1 MSLNKLI
8 LSVML
13 AASLL
18 AGVPAVAVAADLP
31 DFTRIVEDEGR
42 AVVNISTT
50 QTLRQ
55 TATRLP
61 DGLQDDPFFEFFRRF
76 APPQPRERKV
86 GSLGSGFIVSAD
98 GYVLTNSH
106 VVARADVITV
116 TLTDKREFKAR
127 LIGSDARTDVALLKI
142 DGKGLPVARLGSSAG
157 LRVGE
162 WVLAIGSPFGF
173 ENSVT
178 SGIVSAVGRLLPD
191 ENYVPFIQTDA
202 AVNPGNSGGPLFNL
216 KGEVV
221 GINSQ
226 IYSESGGFM
235 GISFAIPIDL
245 ALNVS
250 EQIKAHGKVDRA
262 RLGVSMQEM
271 NAALAS
277 SFGLDRARGALV
289 NSVAPGGPADKAG
302 LRPGDV
308 VLAANGQPVADAGA
322 LQRIVGMARP
332 GTRFT
337 LEVWRNRASR
347 SVVVLSDELKGEDER
362 SAAREFRAPQGD
374 AQPQP
379 QSHGERRLGLRL
391 APLPAAQ
398 LARLNLKFGLV
409 VQAVRAGAE
418 DAGIRPGDVIVGV
431 GSTPLLR
438 AAQID
443 EALAAQAKNGA
454 LALQVLRNGQM
465 SFVLVQLDQE

>member
-18 AGVPAVAVAADLP
+18 AGAPAAAVAGDLP
-31 DFTRIVEDEGR
+31 DFTRIVEAEGR

-55 TATRLP
+55 ASARVP
-61 DGLQDDPFFEFFRRF
+61 DGLSEDDPFFEFFRRF
-76 APPQPRERKV
+76 APPQPRERKI
-86 GSLGSGFIVSAD
+86 GSLGSGFIISSD

-127 LIGSDARTDVALLKI
+127 VIGSDARTDVALLKI
-142 DGKGLPVARLGSSAG
+142 DGKDLPVAKLGSSAT
-157 LRVGE
+157 LKVGE

-178 SGIVSAVGRLLPD
+178 SGIVSAVGRQLPD

-235 GISFAIPIDL
+235 GISFAVPIDL
-245 ALNVS
+245 ALDVS
-250 EQIKAHGKVDRA
+250 EQIKIHGKVARA

-271 NAALAS
+271 NAPLAA
-277 SFGLDRARGALV
+277 SFGLDRPRGALV
-289 NSVAPGGPADKAG
+289 NSVVPGGPADKAG
-302 LRPGDV
+302 LRPGDI
-308 VLAANGQPVADAGA
+308 VLAANGQAVADPGA

-332 GTRFT
+332 GTRFA
-337 LEVWRNRASR
+337 LDVWRHRASR
-347 SVVVLSDELKGEDER
+347 SVLVLSDELKAEDDR
-362 SAAREFRAPQGD
+362 SAAREYRAPQGE
-374 AQPQP
+374 AVP
-379 QSHGERRLGLRL
+379 QSQGERRLGLRL
-391 APLPAAQ
+391 APAPAAL
-398 LARLNLKFGLV
+398 LARLHVKFGLL
-409 VQAVRAGAE
+409 VQAARAGAAE
-418 DAGIRPGDVIVGV
+418 AGIRPGDVIVGV
-431 GSTPLLR
+431 GGDSLES
-438 AAQID
+438 AAQLD
-443 EALAAQAKNGA
+443 QALAAQAKGGG

-465 SFVLVQLDQE
+465 SFVLLQLDRP